1 MKNSLLYLSMSLLAL
16 AGCKTEKE
24 TSEERSTT
32 IEIQNTLDFARSN
45 KTVLIGLDNLKS
57 AFPYGEAFAVYD
69 GEQELPTQ
77 LITEGPS
84 AGLMILIDAIAASA
98 TKSLSIEAVAKDSA
112 TIFPKR
118 TQAELSIKEG
128 GEWKGREY
136 MGGSFKNV
144 NELRVPDE
152 HTDHS
157 WYIRYEGPGWES
169 DLVGYRFY
177 LDWRNATDVFGK
189 ITHDMALQNAG
200 QDGFDSYHEM
210 QDWGMDV
217 LKVGKSLGIG
227 SPAYFTEGK
236 AVRID
241 STDSVYSK
249 VLENGAIYSSIKTD
263 YHGWEV
269 ANTKLD
275 VTSYYSIHAGS
286 RITHHHMEYSGEA
299 ENLATGIGKS
309 DSAKVYTN
317 KGSANEFGYIA
328 TYGNQSLNNDKL
340 GLAVLFSAGQV
351 IEITTDEYS
360 DVVSLKPEN
369 NALDYY
375 FLAAWELEKEG
386 ITNEEDFLN
395 YVKQTAKELASPLKA
410 NIIKAEAK

>member
-1 MKNSLLYLSMSLLAL
+1 MKKTLFYLSMSLLVL
-16 AGCKTEKE
+16 SGCKNGKE
-24 TSEERSTT
+24 TAAEESPS
-32 IEIQNTLDFARSN
+32 IEVRNTLDFGRTDQ
-45 KTVLIGLDNLKS
+45 TVLIGLNELKS
-57 AFPYGEAFAVYD
+57 TFPDGEAFAVYD
-69 GEQELPTQ
+69 GEKELATQ
-77 LITEGPS
+77 LIAEGPS
-84 AGLMILIDAIAASA
+84 AGLMVLIDAIDANAAKTLTIKAVTKEGA
-98 TKSLSIEAVAKDSA
+98 TA
-112 TIFPKR
+112 FPKR

-136 MGGSFKNV
+136 MGGTFKNV
-144 NELRVPDE
+144 YELRVPDE

-249 VLENGAIYSSIKTD
+249 ILENGAIYSSIKTE

-286 RITHHHMEYSGEA
+286 RITHHHMEYVGNA

-309 DSAKVYTN
+309 DSAKVSTS
-317 KGSANEFGYIA
+317 KGSAGEFGYIA

-340 GLAVLFSAGQV
+340 GLAVLFPADQV
-351 IEITTDEYS
+351 IEITKDDYS

-369 NALDYY
+369 NSIDYY
-375 FLAAWELEKEG
+375 FLAAWELEKDG
-386 ITNEEDFLN
+386 ITNEADFMKYLE
-395 YVKQTAKELASPLKA
+395 QTAKELANPLTVKMTSTT
-410 NIIKAEAK
+410 K